1 MKMALVCHVM
11 SRVLIFASLLAPV
24 VTRAAPEQP
33 PDVCLS
39 WSVGLDEKGTI
50 TSLEAVNPE
59 YMPALQTRLEPAIR
73 TWHFTTGKINGQ
85 PAPTQTTLTL
95 NLGFEPASDGD
106 YRVRL
111 RSLGTGPTYGHV
123 VQPRYGDFALKA
135 HRGGAVMLKV
145 DYDAGGRI
153 TSATPVEGGSPKP
166 TIDLIQSAT
175 IAVKK
180 WTFKPE
186 RIAGHGVPGRALVPV
201 CFSISARQQRS
212 CLWKRDG
219 EDKPLDSDRPI
230 ALSSVVGIDT
240 NLVGSTL

>member
-1 MKMALVCHVM
+1 MGQTEALDMHRIVM
-11 SRVLIFASLLAPV
+11 LMIWLAPALAV
-24 VTRAAPEQP
+24 AAQQPP
-33 PDVCLS
+33 PDVFLS

-50 TSLEAVNPE
+50 TSLEAVSPE

-95 NLGFEPASDGD
+95 KLAFEPAGDGD

-111 RSLGTGPTYGHV
+111 RNLGTGPTYGHI
-123 VQPRYGDFALKA
+123 VQPHYPDFALQA

-145 DYDAGGRI
+145 DYDADGRI

-166 TIDLIQSAT
+166 TIDLIKSAT
-175 IAVKK
+175 IAVKQ

-186 RIAGHGVPGRALVPV
+186 RIAGHGVPGKALVPV
-201 CFSISARQQRS
+201 CFAISARQQRS